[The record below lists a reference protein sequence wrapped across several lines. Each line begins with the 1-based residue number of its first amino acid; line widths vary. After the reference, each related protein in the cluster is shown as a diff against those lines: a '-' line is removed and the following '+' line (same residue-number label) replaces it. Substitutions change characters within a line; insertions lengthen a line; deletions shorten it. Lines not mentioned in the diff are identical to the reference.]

1 MSSDPEAR
9 FRAWL
14 RSVDRVFV
22 PPRTQIMA
30 AARDLGLTASRT
42 RQILASEPELTRLM
56 SGRVPKSRAAFR
68 LRLWSQA
75 EIDLGFL
82 NRNHNSLGVFFL
94 GNLFHFFYSFLLF
107 LAFIIYFF
115 FYYLSIFFLLFFDL
129 CHRHER
135 ERERERERNYD
146 HDDVNVKYSE

>member
-82 NRNHNSLGVFFL
+82 NRNHHSLGVFFL
-94 GNLFHFFYSFLLF
+94 GNLFIFFTVSYYFWLLLFFFLLF
-107 LAFIIYFF
+107 IYFF
-115 FYYLSIFFLLFFDL
+115 SSFFDL

>member
-82 NRNHNSLGVFFL
+82 NRNHHSLGVFFL
-94 GNLFHFFYSFLLF
+94 GNLFHFFLQFLIISGFNYFFFLLF
-107 LAFIIYFF
+107 IYFF
-115 FYYLSIFFLLFFDL
+115 SSFFDL

-135 ERERERERNYD
+135 ERERERERE
-146 HDDVNVKYSE
+146 KLWSM